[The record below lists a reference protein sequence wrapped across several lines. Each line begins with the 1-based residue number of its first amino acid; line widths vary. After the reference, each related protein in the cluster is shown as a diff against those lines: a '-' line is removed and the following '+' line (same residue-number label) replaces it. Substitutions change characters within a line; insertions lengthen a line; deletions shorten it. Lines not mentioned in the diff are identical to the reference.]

1 MLIAGPQ
8 NGLNRSGFFPD
19 VHWLAAHNEVW
30 PLQMMPDFL
39 TSVLE
44 VLIGIGLLF
53 AGGEVFVQGAVTLSL
68 IFGIPQLVIGLTVVS
83 IGTSA
88 PELFVSVNSVLRGL
102 DSLAVSNVVGSNI
115 FNVMVVLGSSAVVMP
130 LRVESRL
137 VRRDVPLMIAVSAA
151 VWGMASAGRVTWQSG
166 VALLLAL
173 VINSIWE
180 IRTAREEPDGV
191 EGAEPEVNPD
201 QGKRGFL
208 KAVMSLLLGVL
219 LLVFGSR
226 ILVSG
231 ASGAAAYLGVSEA
244 VIGLTIVSAGT
255 SMPELVTS
263 LVAAIRGRTDLAIGN
278 VVGSNLLNHLLVLG
292 ASSIAAAGAGGL
304 EVSPILIQRDMP
316 VMLMTALACMP
327 IFWTKGK
334 ISRLE
339 GGILLALYVFYVV
352 DQVLPRTMPTWQ
364 DEFRLVMLCLVVPA
378 VVVVIV
384 VQAGLYWRQL
394 QRKRLKEPNELS

>member
-1 MLIAGPQ
+1 
-8 NGLNRSGFFPD
+8 
-19 VHWLAAHNEVW
+19 
-30 PLQMMPDFL
+30 MPDFL

-115 FNVMVVLGSSAVVMP
+115 FNVMVVLGSSAVVLP

-137 VRRDVPLMIAVSAA
+137 VRRDVPLMIAVSAV

-201 QGKRGFL
+201 QGKRGFI
-208 KAVMSLLLGVL
+208 KALMSLLLGVL

-255 SMPELVTS
+255 SMPELITS
-263 LVAAIRGRTDLAIGN
+263 LVAAIKGRTDLAIGN

-352 DQVLPRTMPTWQ
+352 DQVLPRTMPSWQ

-394 QRKRLKEPNELS
+394 QRKRLKQPNEPS

>member
-1 MLIAGPQ
+1 
-8 NGLNRSGFFPD
+8 
-19 VHWLAAHNEVW
+19 
-30 PLQMMPDFL
+30 MPEFL
-39 TSVLE
+39 TSALE

-88 PELFVSVNSVLRGL
+88 PELFVSINSVLRGL

-180 IRTAREEPDGV
+180 IRTAREEPAGV
-191 EGAEPEVNPD
+191 EGAEPDVNPD
-201 QGKRGFL
+201 QGKRGIL
-208 KAVMSLLLGVL
+208 KAVLSLLLGIL
-219 LLVFGSR
+219 LLGIGSR
-226 ILVSG
+226 VLVSG

-255 SMPELVTS
+255 SMPELMTS
-263 LVAAIRGRTDLAIGN
+263 LVAAIKGRTDLAIGN

-292 ASSIAAAGAGGL
+292 VSSVTAAGAGGL
-304 EVSPILIQRDMP
+304 QVSPLLINRDMP
-316 VMLMTALACMP
+316 VMVLTALACMP
-327 IFWTKGK
+327 IFWIKGR
-334 ISRLE
+334 ITRLE
-339 GGILLALYVFYVV
+339 GGILLGLYVFYLI
-352 DQVLPRTMPTWQ
+352 DQVLPRTLPTWQ
-364 DEFRLVMLCLVVPA
+364 HDFRLVTLCLVVPTVTA
-378 VVVVIV
+378 VIAI
-384 VQAGLYWRQL
+384 QAGLYWRQL
-394 QRKRLKEPNELS
+394 QRKRLKEPKGLN